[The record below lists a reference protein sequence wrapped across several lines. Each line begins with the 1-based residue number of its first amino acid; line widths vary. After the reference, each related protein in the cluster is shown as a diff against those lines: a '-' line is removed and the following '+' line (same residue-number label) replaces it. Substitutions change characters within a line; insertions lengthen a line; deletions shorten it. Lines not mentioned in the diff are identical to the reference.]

1 MRPLKDEKLI
11 RTGEGMELLI
21 KNAKLVDEA
30 AELAADVLVRDGKIA
45 AIGRGLDMY
54 RRGD

>member
-1 MRPLKDEKLI
+1 
-11 RTGEGMELLI
+11 MELLI

-30 AELAADVLVRDGKIA
+30 AELAADVLVRDGKNRRYRA
-45 AIGRGLDMY
+45 GTGLY

>member
-1 MRPLKDEKLI
+1 
-11 RTGEGMELLI
+11 MELLI

-45 AIGRGLDMY
+45 AIGRGLAAG
-54 RRGD
+54 RRQKAAIPL